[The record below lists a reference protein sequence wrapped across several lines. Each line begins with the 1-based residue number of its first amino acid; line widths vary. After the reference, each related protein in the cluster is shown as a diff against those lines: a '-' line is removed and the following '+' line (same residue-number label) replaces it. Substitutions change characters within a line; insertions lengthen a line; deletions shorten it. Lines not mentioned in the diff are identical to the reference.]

1 MSPYSKEKTVISFLG
16 SFQTQMVSQ
25 VVENQPRHFSAIQNI
40 LAYGDLGAIR
50 KDCDVVHMVCDAV
63 SRRAAFM
70 CAAGIASIARKV
82 HANRPDE
89 YLDITCGVD
98 GSVFK
103 KHPTFAKLLEVKT
116 NELVGPGINV
126 NFRLSHDGSGKGAA
140 LVTAVC
146 A

>member
-1 MSPYSKEKTVISFLG
+1 MKLSVVLLDLCKAGIVFGEEAVEVLEREG

-70 CAAGIASIARKV
+70 CAAGIASIARKI

-89 YLDITCGVD
+89 YLDITWC
-98 GSVFK
+98 
-103 KHPTFAKLLEVKT
+103 
-116 NELVGPGINV
+116 
-126 NFRLSHDGSGKGAA
+126 
-140 LVTAVC
+140 
-146 A
+146 

>member
-1 MSPYSKEKTVISFLG
+1 MSVKVTLEHRNHIQQFNPSG

-70 CAAGIASIARKV
+70 CAAGISAIARKI

-98 GSVFK
+98 GSVYK
-103 KHPTFAKLLEVKT
+103 VSLPNLDT
-116 NELVGPGINV
+116 I
-126 NFRLSHDGSGKGAA
+126 S
-140 LVTAVC
+140 
-146 A
+146 